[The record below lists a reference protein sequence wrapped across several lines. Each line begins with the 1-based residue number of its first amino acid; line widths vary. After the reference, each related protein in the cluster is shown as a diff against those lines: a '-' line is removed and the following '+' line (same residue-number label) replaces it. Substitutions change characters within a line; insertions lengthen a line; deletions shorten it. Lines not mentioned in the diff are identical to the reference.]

1 MQRRTMQGKARGSLF
16 IVSAPSGAG
25 KTTLCRKLTEV
36 LPGIGYSISHTTRRP
51 RAGEENG
58 RDYIFV
64 DEAEFRRMIGDK
76 EFLEWATV
84 HGNLYGTSQRMLRE
98 MQGQGTDVILDI
110 DVQGARQLREASPE
124 GVSIFI
130 LPPSLEVL
138 RSRLEK
144 RGSNSAE
151 DMERRMRTAV
161 EEIREY
167 KKYDYVIVNDL
178 FEKALDELRAVVLA
192 ERVKTD
198 KIDPEWVKTFGS

>member
-1 MQRRTMQGKARGSLF
+1 MQGKASGSLF
-16 IVSAPSGAG
+16 VVSAPSGGG
-25 KTTLCRKLTEV
+25 KTTLCRKLVAV
-36 LPGIGYSISHTTRRP
+36 LPGIGYSVSHTTRPP

-58 RDYIFV
+58 KDYVFV
-64 DEAEFRRMIGDK
+64 DEAEFRRMVGDN
-76 EFLEWATV
+76 EFLEWAQV
-84 HGNLYGTSQRMLRE
+84 HGNLYGTSKRMLRD
-98 MQGQGTDVILDI
+98 MQARGTDVILDI
-110 DVQGARQLREASPE
+110 DVQGARQLREAGPE

-151 DMERRMRTAV
+151 DMERRMRAAV

-167 KKYDYVIVNDL
+167 KNYDYVIVNDV
-178 FEKALDELRAVVLA
+178 FEEALDRLKAVVLA

-198 KIDPEWVKTFGS
+198 KIDPEWVETFES